1 MPITTHDIRQSLLE
15 NDMEF
20 RCLAEEHSRCES
32 QLEQL
37 IKQPYMSS
45 EDLTLEVTLKKIKLR
60 LKDQMEMMITRRLQS
75 LMHR

>member
-37 IKQPYMSS
+37 IKQPYLSS

>member
-60 LKDQMEMMITRRLQS
+60 LKDQMEMIITRRLQS

>member
-60 LKDQMEMMITRRLQS
+60 LKDQMELIVARRLQS
-75 LMHR
+75 LMHH